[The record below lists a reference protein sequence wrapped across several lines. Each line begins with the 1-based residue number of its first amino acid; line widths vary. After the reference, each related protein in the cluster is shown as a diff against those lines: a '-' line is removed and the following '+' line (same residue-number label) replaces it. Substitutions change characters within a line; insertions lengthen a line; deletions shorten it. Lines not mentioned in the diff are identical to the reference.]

1 MWQLTNSIFFL
12 SEFSFT
18 DTDDSQ
24 DTGKERRPSFCSTLP
39 LPPDDKHSDI
49 YLQLCMWDNYHI
61 FFNYTGCIYQT
72 ATRWDLPPYRTTI
85 WLIDDLM
92 LIFVLV
98 LQANRLTKC
107 KKIKP
112 KHWAKGKIGVAAQ
125 SWRWLWVEL
134 MAWEPSQWGS
144 TPTQATFL

>member
-1 MWQLTNSIFFL
+1 MNPFFSIRVFFHGHWQLTRQQGKGGDQFL
-12 SEFSFT
+12 FH
-18 DTDDSQ
+18 
-24 DTGKERRPSFCSTLP
+24 STT
-39 LPPDDKHSDI
+39 PPVHEHSDI
-49 YLQLCMWDNYHI
+49 YLQLFMWDNYHI
-61 FFNYTGCIYQT
+61 FFNCTACIYQT

-98 LQANRLTKC
+98 LQASWLTKC

-112 KHWAKGKIGVAAQ
+112 KHWTKGKIGVAAQ

-144 TPTQATFL
+144 TPTQASFL